1 VGAWRQRNFRLL
13 LIGQTVSSLGNMLV
27 PVALAFAVLDL
38 ADSASDLGYVLGA
51 SAVAMLLFMP
61 IAGLLAD
68 RLSRRALMMAA
79 DSVRGTAQ
87 LAMGL
92 LLVSGRPAVLTIA
105 ALSAVVGAGS
115 AIFIPA
121 ATGLTPALVPPEYL
135 QQANGLQQTGNAA
148 AGIAGPAIAGLLVV
162 TIGPGWAIFADG
174 ISFAVSVGLLAWLR
188 VDRVVRPGS
197 RWTADLR
204 EGWHDFWSRSWF
216 WTVVL
221 AFALVNFLFAAYMVL
236 GPVASK
242 RYYDGAAA
250 WATFG
255 TAMAAGSVVGGIIA
269 IKLSPR
275 RPLRLG
281 LPVTALAALMPL
293 ALAARLP
300 VAAVA
305 CAAAVAGAGLIVF
318 ATLWQTSVQRNIP
331 EDRLSRASSY
341 DYLGSLIAAPVGFAV
356 AGPAE
361 SAIGLTAAL
370 LWVGGLIVA
379 VTALLLLLP
388 SVRGLGGGVT
398 EGGVSEGGVGESGVA
413 AVPES

>member
-13 LIGQTVSSLGNMLV
+13 LIGQTASSLGNMLV

-38 ADSASDLGYVLGA
+38 RDSASDLGYVLGA
-51 SAVAMLLFMP
+51 SAVAMLVFMP
-61 IAGLLAD
+61 LAGLLAD

-79 DSVRGTAQ
+79 DSVRGAAQ

-92 LLVSGRPAVLTIA
+92 LLVSGRPAVLTLA

-121 ATGLTPALVPPEYL
+121 ATGLTPALVPAEYL

-148 AGIAGPAIAGLLVV
+148 AGIAGPAVAGLLVV
-162 TIGPGWAIFADG
+162 TIGPGWAIIADG
-174 ISFAVSVGLLAWLR
+174 VTFAVSVALLAGVR
-188 VDRVVRPGS
+188 VDRVPRPGS
-197 RWTADLR
+197 GWIADLR

-242 RYYDGAAA
+242 RYYDGAAT
-250 WATFG
+250 WAILG
-255 TAMAAGSVVGGIIA
+255 TAMAVGSVAGGIIA
-269 IKLSPR
+269 IKLTPR
-275 RPLRLG
+275 HPLRLG
-281 LPVTALAALMPL
+281 LPVTALVALMPL

-305 CAAAVAGAGLIVF
+305 CAAAVAGAGLIIF

-361 SAIGLTAAL
+361 SAIGLPAAL
-370 LWVGGLIVA
+370 LGVGGLIIA
-379 VTALLLLLP
+379 VTGLLLLIP
-388 SVRGLGGGVT
+388 AVRGLGAGQEADADANAGA
-398 EGGVSEGGVGESGVA
+398 GAAVSEG
-413 AVPES
+413 